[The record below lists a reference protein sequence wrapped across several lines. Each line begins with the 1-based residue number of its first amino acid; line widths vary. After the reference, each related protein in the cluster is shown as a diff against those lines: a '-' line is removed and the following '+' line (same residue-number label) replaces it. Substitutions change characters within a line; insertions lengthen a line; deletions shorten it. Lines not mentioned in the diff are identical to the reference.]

1 MNDDDFKIVEEQ
13 FVQAARRAKEAS
25 FDFVEI
31 QAAHEFLLSEMLHT
45 KLNEVN
51 LSKDILVQAK
61 GIINIFKRIYNEL
74 KIPMGIRSIIYW

>member
-31 QAAHEFLLSEMLHT
+31 HAAHEFLLSEMLHT
-45 KLNEVN
+45 KLNKVN
-51 LSKDILVQAK
+51 SIKRYFSSSKRYYQYFQKNL
-61 GIINIFKRIYNEL
+61 
-74 KIPMGIRSIIYW
+74 